1 MKPLYLASGSPRR
14 HELLRL
20 LEYPFDILRVEVT
33 EQQATDET
41 AHQYVMRLAREKAE
55 AGVQALE
62 GAPGIVLGADT
73 IVVVDG
79 DVLEKPRDKAHFLSM
94 FERLA
99 GRTHQVMTAVCAAD
113 GESQAIDQVTTE
125 VTFSHISRTQAEQY
139 WATGEP
145 KDKAGGYGIQGRAG
159 KFVQQLKGSYFA
171 VVGLPLYETEQLI
184 QRIQSQ

>member
-14 HELLRL
+14 YELLQL
-20 LEYPFDILRVEVT
+20 LEYPFERLQVAVT
-33 EQQATDET
+33 EQKHADEN

-55 AGVQALE
+55 AGVRTLH
-62 GAPGIVLGADT
+62 GDPGIVLGADT

-79 DVLEKPRDKAHFLSM
+79 DVLEKPAHKDHFLTM
-94 FERLA
+94 FERLS

-113 GESQAIDQVTTE
+113 GENQVIDQVTTE
-125 VTFSHISRTQAEQY
+125 VSFCHISREQAEHY
-139 WATGEP
+139 WASGEP
-145 KDKAGGYGIQGRAG
+145 LDKAGGYGIQGRAG

-184 QRIQSQ
+184 QRIQSE